1 MNKQTY
7 EKITK
12 AIRSHPNGVSSL
24 KILNKITTSSVYIIY
39 PISLLVLLIN
49 GDKRFWKALFIP
61 GVSFVLLSIFRNYY
75 NAPRPYEVL
84 DIVPIID
91 KETKGKSFPSRHV
104 FSVFVIAMTLYYILK
119 PLGIALMLIGI
130 IVGIVRVLGGVHFP
144 RDVIAGAIIGIA
156 CSIIGWLVKF

>member
-1 MNKQTY
+1 MNKETY
-7 EKITK
+7 EKITEP
-12 AIRSHPNGVSSL
+12 IRSHPNGIRNL
-24 KILNKITTSSVYIIY
+24 KLLNRVTTTSVYLIY
-39 PISLLVLLIN
+39 PISLLVLLMN
-49 GDKRFWKALFIP
+49 GDKRFWKVLFIP
-61 GVSFVLLSIFRNYY
+61 GVSFVLLSIFRNLL

-104 FSVFVIAMTLYYILK
+104 FSVFVIGMTLYYIFK

-144 RDVIAGAIIGIA
+144 RDVIAGATIGIG
-156 CSIIGWLVKF
+156 CSLIGWLFKF